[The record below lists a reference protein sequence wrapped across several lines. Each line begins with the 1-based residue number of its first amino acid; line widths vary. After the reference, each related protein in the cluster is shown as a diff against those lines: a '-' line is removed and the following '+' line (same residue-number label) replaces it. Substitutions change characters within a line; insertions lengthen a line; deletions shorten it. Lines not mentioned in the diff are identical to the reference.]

1 MKGAVDEA
9 DVPAEPDSPQ
19 AGTWLP
25 RPDEDASRA
34 DDPEAPSGEGAQAAG
49 CHHTHEVGVGD
60 ETGPFRRADRLLRSG
75 EFQHVTRHG
84 RRTVVNAFVVLVA
97 VRGEGS
103 AASGSG
109 PEGSGPRLGVT
120 VSRRVGSAV
129 VRNRVKRRI
138 REWFR
143 QDRGRLK
150 HELDLVVIARQA
162 AAGMSGR
169 EVAERLAEAMDRAGA
184 VAT

>member
-9 DVPAEPDSPQ
+9 DLPAEPDSPQ
-19 AGTWLP
+19 AGAWLP

-34 DDPEAPSGEGAQAAG
+34 NHPQASSGKGAQAAG
-49 CHHTHEVGVGD
+49 CHDAHEVGVGD
-60 ETGPFRRADRLLRSG
+60 GTGPFRRADRLLRSG

-84 RRTVVNAFVVLVA
+84 RRTVVDAFVVLVA
-97 VRGEGS
+97 VRAEG
-103 AASGSG
+103 AGAPGSI
-109 PEGSGPRLGVT
+109 PEAPGPRLGVT

-143 QDRGRLK
+143 QDRARLK
-150 HELDLVVIARQA
+150 RELDLVVIARQA

-169 EVAERLAEAMDRAGA
+169 EVAERLAEAMNRAGA
-184 VAT
+184 VAA